1 MNGPTMSR
9 DEMSR
14 DRAEAER
21 RLAAWMTDVAPGRAP
36 ETAIEESIAKAV
48 TRRQAPGWLPK
59 VGPTGTRREGPPGRM
74 LVALTAVG
82 LLAAAA
88 GLVALGGGR
97 LARPDTRAP
106 APSLPAIVANPT
118 PSTAP
123 TPRDDEPV
131 EQALA
136 TGYWIGATRDI
147 PAIGNGPF
155 RPVFDLVGSVFQLF
169 HSSGTSILDA
179 SATTPGPGQLRLVSF
194 ADEAGCHAGDVGV
207 YRYSVA
213 ANGRQLTILPGT
225 DACAARAALLPGSWD
240 GSRCRRQGY
249 ICLGTLEAGTH
260 ATTLFRS
267 RTKAA
272 GPSASWNPAVP
283 SVSFTVPDG
292 WTNGWDSL
300 QEYDLETTSFFE
312 ANFGAAD
319 YGPDAHGIYLKANPA
334 ASTQHDAC
342 TREVPQPGVGTSVDA
357 LVRWLTT
364 HPGLNASAPQPLV
377 IDGRPAVMVD
387 LAIDPTWT
395 KQTHCGGDPAVP
407 AVKLFVPAGGSSDQ
421 YIWHLFS
428 SGLMRV
434 ILIDL
439 GGGDVLAAIVDSTD
453 PATFDQL
460 VADAMPIVESFRFA
474 R

>member
-1 MNGPTMSR
+1 MGPN
-9 DEMSR
+9 
-14 DRAEAER
+14 AE
-21 RLAAWMTDVAPGRAP
+21 
-36 ETAIEESIAKAV
+36 S
-48 TRRQAPGWLPK
+48 
-59 VGPTGTRREGPPGRM
+59 TG
-74 LVALTAVG
+74 
-82 LLAAAA
+82 
-88 GLVALGGGR
+88 
-97 LARPDTRAP
+97 
-106 APSLPAIVANPT
+106 N
-118 PSTAP
+118 
-123 TPRDDEPV
+123 
-131 EQALA
+131 
-136 TGYWIGATRDI
+136 
-147 PAIGNGPF
+147 
-155 RPVFDLVGSVFQLF
+155 
-169 HSSGTSILDA
+169 
-179 SATTPGPGQLRLVSF
+179 
-194 ADEAGCHAGDVGV
+194 
-207 YRYSVA
+207 
-213 ANGRQLTILPGT
+213 
-225 DACAARAALLPGSWD
+225 
-240 GSRCRRQGY
+240 

-267 RTKAA
+267 RTDAA

-312 ANFGAAD
+312 ASFGTAD
-319 YGPDAHGIYLKANPA
+319 YGRENAHGIYLKANPA

-342 TREVPQPGVGTSVDA
+342 TREVPEPGVGTSVDA

-364 HPGLNASAPQPLV
+364 HPGLNASAPQSLV

-395 KQTHCGGDPAVP
+395 KQTRCGGDPAVP
-407 AVKLFVPAGGSSDQ
+407 AVKLFVPAGGRLRPVQSGT
-421 YIWHLFS
+421 LFS

-439 GGGDVLAAIVDSTD
+439 GGGDILAAIVDSTD